1 MLGYDRQGHSLAEPV
16 DGALKSGSEKGVTRP
31 WTNPAHS
38 PGPSSP
44 DRLLPYPNRLLLS
57 PDHLLLKTRT
67 HFSPSHRRFT
77 MHKLTL
83 DSDETYSPTYAGRCF
98 SHDIPKYR
106 LPAQGMS
113 ADGAY
118 QLVHDELNLDGN
130 PALNLASFVTSW
142 MEPQADRLA
151 AETLDKNLIDQD
163 EYPQTE
169 VVHQRVVSM
178 IGRLFHAPAH
188 EQPTGTATIGSSEAI
203 MLAMLAHKRSW
214 QRRRAKE
221 GMPADKPNMVMGA
234 DVHTCWEKFANY
246 FEVEA
251 RVVPMEDGRYTIG
264 AAEVEPL
271 LDERTIAVA
280 GLLGTTFTGQMDDLR
295 SINDLLARVETERGW
310 HIPLHIDAAS
320 GGFVIPFSK
329 PELEWD
335 FRLSQVRSINVS
347 NHKFGLV
354 YPGMGTVVFRD
365 RSDLPEELVFH
376 INYLGGDMPNY
387 SLNFSRPSSSV
398 VLQYFAFLRLGHSGY
413 EEIVANVL
421 ANAGSLADTEETD
434 LVKLSHLLR
443 ERGWIVPAYTLPPN
457 AEHVSVLR
465 MVVKE
470 NFSRDMVDMLAH
482 DVHVAM
488 QTLRALAAG
497 TNAHPRRPG
506 HRPVY

>member
-1 MLGYDRQGHSLAEPV
+1 
-16 DGALKSGSEKGVTRP
+16 
-31 WTNPAHS
+31 
-38 PGPSSP
+38 
-44 DRLLPYPNRLLLS
+44 
-57 PDHLLLKTRT
+57 
-67 HFSPSHRRFT
+67 
-77 MHKLTL
+77 
-83 DSDETYSPTYAGRCF
+83 
-98 SHDIPKYR
+98 
-106 LPAQGMS
+106 
-113 ADGAY
+113 
-118 QLVHDELNLDGN
+118 
-130 PALNLASFVTSW
+130 
-142 MEPQADRLA
+142 
-151 AETLDKNLIDQD
+151 
-163 EYPQTE
+163 
-169 VVHQRVVSM
+169 VSM

-214 QRRRAKE
+214 QRRLEQE
-221 GMPADKPNMVMGA
+221 GKPAERPNVVMGA

-251 RVVPMEDGRYTIG
+251 RVVPMEADRYTIG
-264 AAEVEPL
+264 AAEVEGL
-271 LDERTIAVA
+271 LDEQTIAVA

-295 SINDLLARVETERGW
+295 SINDLLARLEAERGW
-310 HIPLHIDAAS
+310 RIPLHIDAAS
-320 GGFVIPFSK
+320 GGFVIPFSQ
-329 PELEWD
+329 PQLEWD

-398 VLQYFAFLRLGHSGY
+398 VLQYFAFLRLGRSGY
-413 EEIVANVL
+413 EEVVRSVLTNAQALAGKLAGIEGLELINDGSDFPIVAL
-421 ANAGSLADTEETD
+421 RASDPEATD
-434 LVKLSHLLR
+434 LTMLSHLLR

-457 AEHVSVLR
+457 AQQVSVLR

-488 QTLRALAAG
+488 RTLRTLAGGGAG
-497 TNAHPRRPG
+497 IHAHRPG
-506 HRPVY
+506 RRPVY